1 MSEIS
6 DKYLKEEEYYY
17 NNTTTH
23 NERFEQSIK
32 YLKEFIKIV
41 EKDNPDLTRDGF
53 AKVLTGITTINNRG
67 LFLPLTL
74 KEDEFVFKRYGI
86 SENIRR
92 SDVKMD
98 PKGIFYENAY
108 NAILLNVIDV
118 RTNTAVD
125 IEKHLDYKFTTDDN
139 RIYIAFG
146 SRLSSYYFTR
156 AYLFNST
163 IIRGKYFPA
172 PPITIKTNIL
182 LADVEKIQF
191 VFWDDYY
198 VKKLRGYYNICPVK
212 DIVNAPTLMK
222 FNADTEFEYE
232 FRKNQRS
239 TFSF

>member
-92 SDVKMD
+92 SDIKMD